1 MKGQLYI
8 VPTPIGN
15 IKDIT
20 LRALDILN
28 SVDLVYAEDTRV
40 TKVLFSHYDI
50 KTQIYSYHMFNEA
63 DVSEQIIAKLNQGL
77 NIAMVSDAGMPGIS
91 DPGYLIISKAINED
105 IEVTVLP
112 GPTAYITAVVGS
124 GMPINRTLFYGFLDH
139 KKNAKLKELKALVD
153 YKETLIFYESPKRL
167 DETIK
172 LMAEVFDNRKVVI
185 ARELTKKY
193 EEYIRSTLD
202 ELSMQD
208 LNLKGE
214 ITIILE
220 GAKIDSLA
228 LKLNQLDILQHYNYY
243 LDLGYSDKDAMKEV
257 AKDRGISKSIVYK
270 EVLERKVWFKIKL
283 FCIKNGHIHICP

>member
-1 MKGQLYI
+1 MKGKLYI

-28 SVDLVYAEDTRV
+28 EVDLVYAEDTRV
-40 TKVLFSHYDI
+40 TKILFSHYNI
-50 KTQIYSYHMFNEA
+50 KTQLYSYHMFNEA

-91 DPGYLIISKAINED
+91 DPGYLIISKAIKED

-124 GMPINRTLFYGFLDH
+124 GMPINRTLFYGFLEH
-139 KKNAKLKELKALVD
+139 KKSAKLKELEALVD
-153 YKETLIFYESPKRL
+153 NKETLIFYESPKRL

-172 LMAEVFDNRKVVI
+172 LMAEVFGNRKVVI

-202 ELSMQD
+202 ELSKQD

-228 LKLNQLDILQHYNYY
+228 LKLNELDILNHYNYY
-243 LDLGYSDKDAMKEV
+243 IDLGFSDKDAMKEV
-257 AKDRGISKSIVYK
+257 AKDRGISKSVVYK
-270 EVLERKVWFKIKL
+270 KILEK
-283 FCIKNGHIHICP
+283 

>member
-1 MKGQLYI
+1 MKGKLYI

-28 SVDLVYAEDTRV
+28 EVDLVYAEDTRV
-40 TKVLFSHYDI
+40 TKILFSHYNI
-50 KTQIYSYHMFNEA
+50 KTQLYSYHMFNEA
-63 DVSEQIIAKLNQGL
+63 DVSEQIITKLNQGL

-91 DPGYLIISKAINED
+91 DPGYLIISKAIKED

-124 GMPINRTLFYGFLDH
+124 GMPINRTLFYGFLEH
-139 KKNAKLKELKALVD
+139 KKSAKLKELEALVD
-153 YKETLIFYESPKRL
+153 NKETLIFYESPKRL

-172 LMAEVFDNRKVVI
+172 LMAEVFGNRKVVI

-202 ELSMQD
+202 ELSKQD

-228 LKLNQLDILQHYNYY
+228 LKLNELDILNHYNYY
-243 LDLGYSDKDAMKEV
+243 IDLGFSDKDAMKEV
-257 AKDRGISKSIVYK
+257 AKDRGISKSVVYK
-270 EVLERKVWFKIKL
+270 KILEK
-283 FCIKNGHIHICP
+283 

>member
-139 KKNAKLKELKALVD
+139 KKSAKLKELKALVD

-172 LMAEVFDNRKVVI
+172 LMAEVFGNRKVVI

-208 LNLKGE
+208 LDLKGE

-270 EVLERKVWFKIKL
+270 EVLERKV
-283 FCIKNGHIHICP
+283 

>member
-1 MKGQLYI
+1 MKGKLYI

-28 SVDLVYAEDTRV
+28 EVDLVYAEDTRV
-40 TKVLFSHYDI
+40 TKILFSHYNI
-50 KTQIYSYHMFNEA
+50 KTQIYSYHMFNET
-63 DVSEQIIAKLNQGL
+63 DVSEQIITKLNQGL
-77 NIAMVSDAGMPGIS
+77 NIAMVSDAGMPWIS
-91 DPGYLIISKAINED
+91 DPGYLIISKAIKED

-112 GPTAYITAVVGS
+112 GPTAYITAVVCS
-124 GMPINRTLFYGFLDH
+124 GMPINRTLFYGFLEH
-139 KKNAKLKELKALVD
+139 KKSAKLKELEALVD
-153 YKETLIFYESPKRL
+153 NKETLIFYESPKRL

-172 LMAEVFDNRKVVI
+172 LMAEVFGNRKVVI

-202 ELSMQD
+202 ELSKQD

-228 LKLNQLDILQHYNYY
+228 LKLNELDILNHYNYY
-243 LDLGYSDKDAMKEV
+243 IDLGFSDKDAMKEV
-257 AKDRGISKSIVYK
+257 AKDRGISKSVVYK
-270 EVLERKVWFKIKL
+270 KILEK
-283 FCIKNGHIHICP
+283 

>member
-1 MKGQLYI
+1 MKGKLYI

-28 SVDLVYAEDTRV
+28 EVDLVYAEDTRV
-40 TKVLFSHYDI
+40 TKILFSHYNI
-50 KTQIYSYHMFNEA
+50 KTQLYSYHMFNEA
-63 DVSEQIIAKLNQGL
+63 DVSEQIIGKLNQGL

-91 DPGYLIISKAINED
+91 DPGYLIISKAIKED

-124 GMPINRTLFYGFLDH
+124 GMPINRTLFYGFLEH
-139 KKNAKLKELKALVD
+139 KKSAKLKELKALVD
-153 YKETLIFYESPKRL
+153 NKETLIFYESPKRL

-172 LMAEVFDNRKVVI
+172 LMAEVFGNRKVVI

-202 ELSMQD
+202 ELSKQE

-228 LKLNQLDILQHYNYY
+228 LKLNELDILQHYNYY
-243 LDLGYSDKDAMKEV
+243 IDLGFSDKDAMKEV
-257 AKDRGISKSIVYK
+257 AKDRGISKSIIYK
-270 EVLERKVWFKIKL
+270 EILENKV
-283 FCIKNGHIHICP
+283 

>member
-77 NIAMVSDAGMPGIS
+77 NIVMVSDAGMPGIS

-139 KKNAKLKELKALVD
+139 KKSAKLKELKALVD

-270 EVLERKVWFKIKL
+270 EVLERKV
-283 FCIKNGHIHICP
+283 

>member
-1 MKGQLYI
+1 MK
-8 VPTPIGN
+8 
-15 IKDIT
+15 
-20 LRALDILN
+20 
-28 SVDLVYAEDTRV
+28 
-40 TKVLFSHYDI
+40 
-50 KTQIYSYHMFNEA
+50 
-63 DVSEQIIAKLNQGL
+63 
-77 NIAMVSDAGMPGIS
+77 
-91 DPGYLIISKAINED
+91 ISKLQF
-105 IEVTVLP
+105 LP

-139 KKNAKLKELKALVD
+139 KKSAKLKELKALVD

-243 LDLGYSDKDAMKEV
+243 LDLGYSDKDAMKKL
-257 AKDRGISKSIVYK
+257 KDRGISKSIVLK
-270 EVLERKVWFKIKL
+270 K
-283 FCIKNGHIHICP
+283 

>member
-1 MKGQLYI
+1 MKGKLYI

-28 SVDLVYAEDTRV
+28 EVDLVYAEDTRV

-50 KTQIYSYHMFNEA
+50 KTQLYSYHMFNEA
-63 DVSEQIIAKLNQGL
+63 DVSEQIITKLNQGL

-91 DPGYLIISKAINED
+91 DPGYLIISKAIKED

-124 GMPINRTLFYGFLDH
+124 GMPINRTLFYGFLEH
-139 KKNAKLKELKALVD
+139 KKSAKLKELKALVD
-153 YKETLIFYESPKRL
+153 NKETLIFYESPKRL

-172 LMAEVFDNRKVVI
+172 LMAEVFGNRKVVI

-202 ELSMQD
+202 ELSKQD

-228 LKLNQLDILQHYNYY
+228 LKLNELDILQHYNYY
-243 LDLGYSDKDAMKEV
+243 IDLGFSDKDAMKEV
-257 AKDRGISKSIVYK
+257 AKDREISKSIVYK
-270 EVLERKVWFKIKL
+270 EILEKKV
-283 FCIKNGHIHICP
+283 

>member
-1 MKGQLYI
+1 MKGKLYI

-28 SVDLVYAEDTRV
+28 EVDLVYAEDTRV

-50 KTQIYSYHMFNEA
+50 KTQLYSYHMFNEA
-63 DVSEQIIAKLNQGL
+63 DVSEQIITKLNQGL

-91 DPGYLIISKAINED
+91 DPGYLIISKAIKED
-105 IEVTVLP
+105 IEVIVLS

-124 GMPINRTLFYGFLDH
+124 GMPINRTLFYGFLEH
-139 KKNAKLKELKALVD
+139 KKSSKLKELKALVD
-153 YKETLIFYESPKRL
+153 NKETLIFYESPKRL

-172 LMAEVFDNRKVVI
+172 LMAEVFGNRKVVI

-202 ELSMQD
+202 ELSKQD

-228 LKLNQLDILQHYNYY
+228 LKLNELDILQHYNYY
-243 LDLGYSDKDAMKEV
+243 IDLGFSDKDAMKEV
-257 AKDRGISKSIVYK
+257 AKDREISKSIVYK
-270 EVLERKVWFKIKL
+270 EILEKKV
-283 FCIKNGHIHICP
+283 

>member
-172 LMAEVFDNRKVVI
+172 LMAEVFGNRKVVI

-270 EVLERKVWFKIKL
+270 EVLERKV
-283 FCIKNGHIHICP
+283 

>member
-1 MKGQLYI
+1 MKGKLYI

-28 SVDLVYAEDTRV
+28 EVDLVYAEDTRV
-40 TKVLFSHYDI
+40 TKILFSHYNI
-50 KTQIYSYHMFNEA
+50 KTQLYSYHMFNEA
-63 DVSEQIIAKLNQGL
+63 DVSEQIITKLNQGL

-91 DPGYLIISKAINED
+91 DPGYLIISKAIKED

-124 GMPINRTLFYGFLDH
+124 GMPINRTLFYGFLEH
-139 KKNAKLKELKALVD
+139 KKSAKLKELEALVD
-153 YKETLIFYESPKRL
+153 NKETLIFYESPKRL

-172 LMAEVFDNRKVVI
+172 LMAEVFGNRKVVI

-202 ELSMQD
+202 ELSKQD

-220 GAKIDSLA
+220 GAKIDGLA
-228 LKLNQLDILQHYNYY
+228 LKLNELDILNHYNYY
-243 LDLGYSDKDAMKEV
+243 IDLGFSDKDAMKEV
-257 AKDRGISKSIVYK
+257 AKDRGISKSVVYK
-270 EVLERKVWFKIKL
+270 KILEK
-283 FCIKNGHIHICP
+283 

>member
-1 MKGQLYI
+1 MKGKLYI

-28 SVDLVYAEDTRV
+28 EVDLVYAEDTRV

-50 KTQIYSYHMFNEA
+50 KTQLYSYHMFNEA
-63 DVSEQIIAKLNQGL
+63 DVSEQIIGKLNQGL

-105 IEVTVLP
+105 IEVIVLP

-124 GMPINRTLFYGFLDH
+124 GMPINRTLFYGFLEH
-139 KKNAKLKELKALVD
+139 KKSSKSKELKTLVD
-153 YKETLIFYESPKRL
+153 NKETLIFYESPKRL

-172 LMAEVFDNRKVVI
+172 LMAEVFGNRKVVI

-202 ELSMQD
+202 ELSKQD

-228 LKLNQLDILQHYNYY
+228 LKLNELDILQHYNYY
-243 LDLGYSDKDAMKEV
+243 IDLGFNDKDAMKEV
-257 AKDRGISKSIVYK
+257 AKDRGISKSVVYK
-270 EVLERKVWFKIKL
+270 KILEK
-283 FCIKNGHIHICP
+283 

>member
-1 MKGQLYI
+1 MKGKLYI

-28 SVDLVYAEDTRV
+28 EVDLVYAEDTRV

-50 KTQIYSYHMFNEA
+50 KTQLYSYHMFNEA
-63 DVSEQIIAKLNQGL
+63 DVSEQIITKLNQGL

-91 DPGYLIISKAINED
+91 DPGYLIISKAIKED
-105 IEVTVLP
+105 IEVIVLP

-124 GMPINRTLFYGFLDH
+124 GMPINRTLFYGFLEH
-139 KKNAKLKELKALVD
+139 KKSSKLKELKALVD
-153 YKETLIFYESPKRL
+153 NKETLIFYESPKRL

-172 LMAEVFDNRKVVI
+172 LMAEVFGNRKVVI

-202 ELSMQD
+202 ELSKQD

-228 LKLNQLDILQHYNYY
+228 LKLNELDILQHYN
-243 LDLGYSDKDAMKEV
+243 
-257 AKDRGISKSIVYK
+257 
-270 EVLERKVWFKIKL
+270 
-283 FCIKNGHIHICP
+283 

>member
-139 KKNAKLKELKALVD
+139 KKSAKLKELKALVD

-172 LMAEVFDNRKVVI
+172 LMAEVFGNRKVVI

-270 EVLERKVWFKIKL
+270 EVLERKV
-283 FCIKNGHIHICP
+283 

>member
-1 MKGQLYI
+1 MKGKLYI

-28 SVDLVYAEDTRV
+28 EVDLVYAEDTRV
-40 TKVLFSHYDI
+40 TKILFSHYNI
-50 KTQIYSYHMFNEA
+50 KTQLYSYHMFNEA
-63 DVSEQIIAKLNQGL
+63 DVSELIITKLNQGV
-77 NIAMVSDAGMPGIS
+77 NIAMVSDAGRPGKS
-91 DPGYLIISKAINED
+91 DPGYLIISKAIKED

-124 GMPINRTLFYGFLDH
+124 GMPINRTLFYGFLEH
-139 KKNAKLKELKALVD
+139 KKSAKLKELKALVD
-153 YKETLIFYESPKRL
+153 NKETLIFYESPKRL

-172 LMAEVFDNRKVVI
+172 LMAEVFGNRKVVI

-202 ELSMQD
+202 ELSKQE

-228 LKLNQLDILQHYNYY
+228 LKLNELDILQHYNYY
-243 LDLGYSDKDAMKEV
+243 IDLGFSDKDAMKEV
-257 AKDRGISKSIVYK
+257 AKDRGISKSIIYK
-270 EVLERKVWFKIKL
+270 EILENKV
-283 FCIKNGHIHICP
+283 

>member
-139 KKNAKLKELKALVD
+139 KKSAKLKELKALVD

-172 LMAEVFDNRKVVI
+172 LMAEVFGNRKVVI

-208 LNLKGE
+208 LDLKGE

-220 GAKIDSLA
+220 EAKIDSLA

-270 EVLERKVWFKIKL
+270 EVLERKV
-283 FCIKNGHIHICP
+283 

>member
-1 MKGQLYI
+1 MKGKLYI

-28 SVDLVYAEDTRV
+28 EVDLVYAEDTRV
-40 TKVLFSHYDI
+40 TKVLFSHYNI
-50 KTQIYSYHMFNEA
+50 KTQLYSYHMFNEA

-91 DPGYLIISKAINED
+91 DPGYLIISKAIKED

-124 GMPINRTLFYGFLDH
+124 GMPINRTLFYGFLEH
-139 KKNAKLKELKALVD
+139 KKSAKLKELEALVD
-153 YKETLIFYESPKRL
+153 NKETLIFYESPKRL

-172 LMAEVFDNRKVVI
+172 LMAEVFGNRKVVI

-202 ELSMQD
+202 ELSKQD

-228 LKLNQLDILQHYNYY
+228 LKLNELDILNHYNYY
-243 LDLGYSDKDAMKEV
+243 IDLGFSDKDAMKEV
-257 AKDRGISKSIVYK
+257 AKDRGISKSVVYK
-270 EVLERKVWFKIKL
+270 KILEK
-283 FCIKNGHIHICP
+283 

>member
-1 MKGQLYI
+1 MKGKLYI

-28 SVDLVYAEDTRV
+28 EVDLVYAEDTRV

-50 KTQIYSYHMFNEA
+50 KTQLYSYHMFNEA
-63 DVSEQIIAKLNQGL
+63 DVSEQIITKLNQGL

-91 DPGYLIISKAINED
+91 DPGYLIISKAIKED
-105 IEVTVLP
+105 IEVIVLP

-124 GMPINRTLFYGFLDH
+124 GMPINRTLFYGFLEH
-139 KKNAKLKELKALVD
+139 KKSSKLKELKALLD
-153 YKETLIFYESPKRL
+153 NKETLIFYESPKRL

-172 LMAEVFDNRKVVI
+172 LMAEVFGNRKVVI

-202 ELSMQD
+202 ELSKQD

-228 LKLNQLDILQHYNYY
+228 LKLNELDILQHYNYY
-243 LDLGYSDKDAMKEV
+243 IDLGFSDKDAMKEV
-257 AKDRGISKSIVYK
+257 AKDREISKSIVYK
-270 EVLERKVWFKIKL
+270 EILEKKV
-283 FCIKNGHIHICP
+283 

>member
-1 MKGQLYI
+1 MKGKLYI

-28 SVDLVYAEDTRV
+28 EVDLVYAEDTRV
-40 TKVLFSHYDI
+40 TKVLFSHYNI
-50 KTQIYSYHMFNEA
+50 KTQLYSYHMFNEA

-91 DPGYLIISKAINED
+91 DPGYLIISKAIKED

-124 GMPINRTLFYGFLDH
+124 GMPINRTLFYGFLEH
-139 KKNAKLKELKALVD
+139 KKSAKLKELEALVD
-153 YKETLIFYESPKRL
+153 NKETLIFYESPKRL

-172 LMAEVFDNRKVVI
+172 LMAEVFGNRKVVI

-202 ELSMQD
+202 ELSKQE

-228 LKLNQLDILQHYNYY
+228 LKLNELDILEHYNYY
-243 LDLGYSDKDAMKEV
+243 IDLGFSDKDAMKEV
-257 AKDRGISKSIVYK
+257 AKDRGISKSVVYK
-270 EVLERKVWFKIKL
+270 KILEK
-283 FCIKNGHIHICP
+283 

>member
-1 MKGQLYI
+1 MKGKLYI

-28 SVDLVYAEDTRV
+28 EVDLVYAEDTRV

-50 KTQIYSYHMFNEA
+50 KTQLYSYHMFNEA
-63 DVSEQIIAKLNQGL
+63 DVSEQIIGKLNQGL

-91 DPGYLIISKAINED
+91 DPGYLIISKAIKED

-124 GMPINRTLFYGFLDH
+124 GMPINRTLFYGFLEH
-139 KKNAKLKELKALVD
+139 KKSAKLKELKALVD
-153 YKETLIFYESPKRL
+153 NKETLIFYESPKRL

-172 LMAEVFDNRKVVI
+172 LMAEVFGNRKVVI

-202 ELSMQD
+202 ELSKQE

-228 LKLNQLDILQHYNYY
+228 LKLNELDILQHYNYY
-243 LDLGYSDKDAMKEV
+243 IDLGFSDKDAMKEV
-257 AKDRGISKSIVYK
+257 AKDRGISKSVVYK
-270 EVLERKVWFKIKL
+270 KILEK
-283 FCIKNGHIHICP
+283 

>member
-1 MKGQLYI
+1 MKGKLYI

-28 SVDLVYAEDTRV
+28 EVDLVYAEDTRV

-50 KTQIYSYHMFNEA
+50 KTQLYSYHMFNEA
-63 DVSEQIIAKLNQGL
+63 DVSEQIIGKLNQGL

-91 DPGYLIISKAINED
+91 DPGYLIISKAIKED

-124 GMPINRTLFYGFLDH
+124 GMPINRTLFYGFLEH
-139 KKNAKLKELKALVD
+139 KKSAKLKELKALVD
-153 YKETLIFYESPKRL
+153 NKETLIFYESPKRL

-172 LMAEVFDNRKVVI
+172 LMAAVFGNRKVVI

-202 ELSMQD
+202 ELSKQE

-228 LKLNQLDILQHYNYY
+228 LKLNELDILQHYNYY
-243 LDLGYSDKDAMKEV
+243 IDLGFSDKDAMKEV
-257 AKDRGISKSIVYK
+257 AKDRGISKSIIYK
-270 EVLERKVWFKIKL
+270 EILENKV
-283 FCIKNGHIHICP
+283 

>member
-1 MKGQLYI
+1 MKGKLYI

-28 SVDLVYAEDTRV
+28 EVDLVYAEDTRV
-40 TKVLFSHYDI
+40 TKILFSHYNI
-50 KTQIYSYHMFNEA
+50 KTQLYSYHMFNEA
-63 DVSEQIIAKLNQGL
+63 DVSEQIITKLNQGL

-91 DPGYLIISKAINED
+91 DPGYLIISKAIKED

-124 GMPINRTLFYGFLDH
+124 GMPINRTLFYGFLEH
-139 KKNAKLKELKALVD
+139 KKSAKLKELKALVD
-153 YKETLIFYESPKRL
+153 NKETLIFYESPKRL

-172 LMAEVFDNRKVVI
+172 LMAEVFGNRKVVI

-202 ELSMQD
+202 ELSKQE

-228 LKLNQLDILQHYNYY
+228 LKLNELDILQHYNYY
-243 LDLGYSDKDAMKEV
+243 IDLGFSDKDAMKEV
-257 AKDRGISKSIVYK
+257 AKDRGISKSIIYK
-270 EVLERKVWFKIKL
+270 EILENKV
-283 FCIKNGHIHICP
+283 

>member
-1 MKGQLYI
+1 MKGKLYI

-28 SVDLVYAEDTRV
+28 EVDLVYAEDTRV
-40 TKVLFSHYDI
+40 TKILFSHYNI
-50 KTQIYSYHMFNEA
+50 KTQLYSYHMFNEA
-63 DVSEQIIAKLNQGL
+63 DVSEQIITKLNQGL

-91 DPGYLIISKAINED
+91 DPGYLIISKAIKED

-124 GMPINRTLFYGFLDH
+124 GMPINRTLFYGFLEH
-139 KKNAKLKELKALVD
+139 KKSAKLKELEALVD
-153 YKETLIFYESPKRL
+153 NKETLIFYESPKRL

-172 LMAEVFDNRKVVI
+172 LMAEVFGNRKVVI

-202 ELSMQD
+202 ELSKQE

-228 LKLNQLDILQHYNYY
+228 LKLNELDILQHYNYY
-243 LDLGYSDKDAMKEV
+243 IDLGFSDKDAMKEV
-257 AKDRGISKSIVYK
+257 AKDRGISKSIIYK
-270 EVLERKVWFKIKL
+270 EILENKV
-283 FCIKNGHIHICP
+283 

>member
-1 MKGQLYI
+1 MKGKLYI

-28 SVDLVYAEDTRV
+28 EVDLVYAEDTRV
-40 TKVLFSHYDI
+40 TKILFSHYNI
-50 KTQIYSYHMFNEA
+50 KTQLYSYHMFNEA
-63 DVSEQIIAKLNQGL
+63 DVSEQIITKLNQGL

-91 DPGYLIISKAINED
+91 DPGYLIISKAIKED

-124 GMPINRTLFYGFLDH
+124 GMPINRTLFYGFLEH
-139 KKNAKLKELKALVD
+139 KKSAKLKELKALVD
-153 YKETLIFYESPKRL
+153 NKETLIFYESPKRL

-172 LMAEVFDNRKVVI
+172 LMAEVFGNRKVVI

-202 ELSMQD
+202 ELSKQE

-228 LKLNQLDILQHYNYY
+228 LKLNELDILQHYNYY
-243 LDLGYSDKDAMKEV
+243 IDLGFSDKDAMKEV
-257 AKDRGISKSIVYK
+257 AKDRGISKSVVYK
-270 EVLERKVWFKIKL
+270 KILEK
-283 FCIKNGHIHICP
+283 

>member
-1 MKGQLYI
+1 MKGKLYI

-28 SVDLVYAEDTRV
+28 EVDLVYAEDTRV

-50 KTQIYSYHMFNEA
+50 KTQLYSYHMFNEA
-63 DVSEQIIAKLNQGL
+63 DVSEQIITKLNQGL

-91 DPGYLIISKAINED
+91 DPGYLIISKAIKED
-105 IEVTVLP
+105 IEVIVLP

-124 GMPINRTLFYGFLDH
+124 GMPINRTLFYGFLEH
-139 KKNAKLKELKALVD
+139 KKSAKLKELEALVD
-153 YKETLIFYESPKRL
+153 NKETLIFYESPKRL

-172 LMAEVFDNRKVVI
+172 LMAEVFGNRKVVI

-202 ELSMQD
+202 ELSKQD

-228 LKLNQLDILQHYNYY
+228 LKLNELDILNHYNYY
-243 LDLGYSDKDAMKEV
+243 IDLGFSDKDAMKEV
-257 AKDRGISKSIVYK
+257 AKDRGISKSVVYK
-270 EVLERKVWFKIKL
+270 KILEK
-283 FCIKNGHIHICP
+283 

>member
-1 MKGQLYI
+1 MKGKLYI

-28 SVDLVYAEDTRV
+28 EVDLVYAEDTRV
-40 TKVLFSHYDI
+40 TKILFSHYNI
-50 KTQIYSYHMFNEA
+50 KTQLYSYHMFNEA
-63 DVSEQIIAKLNQGL
+63 DVSEQIITKLNQGL

-91 DPGYLIISKAINED
+91 DPGYLIISKAIKED

-124 GMPINRTLFYGFLDH
+124 GMPINRTLFYGFLEH
-139 KKNAKLKELKALVD
+139 KKSAKLKELEALVD
-153 YKETLIFYESPKRL
+153 NKETLIFYESPKRL

-172 LMAEVFDNRKVVI
+172 LMAEVFGNRKVVI

-202 ELSMQD
+202 ELSKQD

-228 LKLNQLDILQHYNYY
+228 LKLNELDILNHYNYY
-243 LDLGYSDKDAMKEV
+243 IDLGFSDKDAMKEV
-257 AKDRGISKSIVYK
+257 AKDRGISKSIIYK
-270 EVLERKVWFKIKL
+270 EILENKV
-283 FCIKNGHIHICP
+283 

>member
-1 MKGQLYI
+1 MKGKLYI
-8 VPTPIGN
+8 VSTPIGN

-28 SVDLVYAEDTRV
+28 EVDLVYAEDTRV

-50 KTQIYSYHMFNEA
+50 KTQLYSYHMFNEA
-63 DVSEQIIAKLNQGL
+63 DVSEQIITKLNQGL

-91 DPGYLIISKAINED
+91 DPGYLIISKAIKED
-105 IEVTVLP
+105 IEVIVLP

-124 GMPINRTLFYGFLDH
+124 GMPINRTLFYGFLEH
-139 KKNAKLKELKALVD
+139 KKSSKLKELKALVD
-153 YKETLIFYESPKRL
+153 NKETLIFYESPKRL

-172 LMAEVFDNRKVVI
+172 LMAEVFGNRKVVI

-202 ELSMQD
+202 ELSKQD

-228 LKLNQLDILQHYNYY
+228 LKLNELDILQHYNYY
-243 LDLGYSDKDAMKEV
+243 IDLGFSDKDAMKEV
-257 AKDRGISKSIVYK
+257 AKDREISKNIVYK
-270 EVLERKVWFKIKL
+270 EILEKKV
-283 FCIKNGHIHICP
+283 

>member
-1 MKGQLYI
+1 MKGKLYI

-28 SVDLVYAEDTRV
+28 EVDLVYAEDTRV

-50 KTQIYSYHMFNEA
+50 KTQLYSYHMFNEA
-63 DVSEQIIAKLNQGL
+63 DVSEQIITKLNQGL

-91 DPGYLIISKAINED
+91 DPGYLIISKAIKED

-124 GMPINRTLFYGFLDH
+124 GMPINRTLFYGFLEH
-139 KKNAKLKELKALVD
+139 KKSAKLKELKALVD
-153 YKETLIFYESPKRL
+153 NKETLIFYESPKRL

-172 LMAEVFDNRKVVI
+172 LMAEVFGNRKVVI

-202 ELSMQD
+202 ELSKQE

-228 LKLNQLDILQHYNYY
+228 LKLNELDILQHYNYY
-243 LDLGYSDKDAMKEV
+243 IDLGFSDKDAMKEV
-257 AKDRGISKSIVYK
+257 AKDRGISKSIIYK
-270 EVLERKVWFKIKL
+270 EILENKV
-283 FCIKNGHIHICP
+283 

>member
-1 MKGQLYI
+1 MKGKLYI

-28 SVDLVYAEDTRV
+28 EVDLVYAEDTRV

-50 KTQIYSYHMFNEA
+50 KTQLYSYHMFNEA
-63 DVSEQIIAKLNQGL
+63 DVSEQIIGKLNQGL

-91 DPGYLIISKAINED
+91 DPGYLIISKAIKED

-124 GMPINRTLFYGFLDH
+124 GMPINRTLFYGFLEH
-139 KKNAKLKELKALVD
+139 KKSAKLKELKALVD
-153 YKETLIFYESPKRL
+153 NKETLIFYESPKRL

-172 LMAEVFDNRKVVI
+172 LMAEVFGNRKVVI

-202 ELSMQD
+202 ELSKQE

-228 LKLNQLDILQHYNYY
+228 LKLNELDILQHYNYY
-243 LDLGYSDKDAMKEV
+243 IDLGFSDKDAMKEV
-257 AKDRGISKSIVYK
+257 AKDRGISKSIIYK
-270 EVLERKVWFKIKL
+270 EILENKV
-283 FCIKNGHIHICP
+283 